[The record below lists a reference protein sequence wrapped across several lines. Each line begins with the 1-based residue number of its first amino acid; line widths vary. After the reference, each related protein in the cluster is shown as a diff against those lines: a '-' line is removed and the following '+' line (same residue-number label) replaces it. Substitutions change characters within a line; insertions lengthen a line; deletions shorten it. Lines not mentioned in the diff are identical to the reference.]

1 MSELISVI
9 VPIYNTEKYLVE
21 CVESLRKQTYS
32 NIEIILVDDGSTD
45 ASIEI
50 CDEFAEK
57 DSRVRVFHKKNE
69 GVAVARNFGIQQSNG
84 QYVVIVDSDD
94 IAVDRMI
101 EVLYTQIKENDAD
114 IAVGNYYIY
123 DESDGNFYYYITDD
137 DYCVEVLS
145 PQELIDRQ
153 AGAWKWNST
162 AFMLTTFKLY
172 KKVLFDDVSFTHGRR
187 FDDEASTHRLFLRSK
202 KTVFVNDN
210 VYLYRRRSGSIMRS
224 EFDISWVRD
233 LVEVFSKKIS
243 DLVLAGVDVSVM
255 RIRFVNLLK
264 DYKQTLEYHQ
274 LTDTEEYKDIC
285 FRLKLFLKQ
294 NKEIVKVEIKR
305 LLFTRS
311 QTMKVRG
318 VFCD

>member
-1 MSELISVI
+1 MDELISVI

-94 IAVDRMI
+94 VAVDRMI

-172 KKVLFDDVSFTHGRR
+172 KKELFDDVSFTHGRR
-187 FDDEASTHRLFLRSK
+187 FDDEASTHRLFLISK

-224 EFDISWVRD
+224 KFDLSWARD

-243 DLVLAGVDVSVM
+243 DLVLAGLDISVM
-255 RIRFVNLLK
+255 RIRFVNLLN

-285 FRLKLFLKQ
+285 FRLKIFFEAEE
-294 NKEIVKVEIKR
+294 N
-305 LLFTRS
+305 
-311 QTMKVRG
+311 
-318 VFCD
+318 

>member
-1 MSELISVI
+1 MMDELISVI

-45 ASIEI
+45 TSIEI
-50 CDEFAEK
+50 CDGFAEK

-145 PQELIDRQ
+145 SQELIDRQ

-224 EFDISWVRD
+224 KFDLSWASD

-243 DLVLAGVDVSVM
+243 DLVLAGLDVSVM

-264 DYKQTLEYHQ
+264 DYKQTLEYHH

-285 FRLKLFLKQ
+285 FRLKLFFESGQ
-294 NKEIVKVEIKR
+294 N
-305 LLFTRS
+305 
-311 QTMKVRG
+311 
-318 VFCD
+318 

>member
-1 MSELISVI
+1 MMDELISVI

-50 CDEFAEK
+50 CDGFAEK

-94 IAVDRMI
+94 VAVDKMI

-145 PQELIDRQ
+145 SQELIDRQ

-210 VYLYRRRSGSIMRS
+210 VYLYRRRSGSIMRT
-224 EFDISWVRD
+224 EFDLSWARD

-264 DYKQTLEYHQ
+264 DYKQTLEDHQ

-285 FRLKLFLKQ
+285 FRLKLFFEAEQ
-294 NKEIVKVEIKR
+294 
-305 LLFTRS
+305 RS
-311 QTMKVRG
+311 SKS
-318 VFCD
+318 

>member
-1 MSELISVI
+1 MDELISVI

-21 CVESLRKQTYS
+21 CVESIRKQTYS

-57 DSRVRVFHKKNE
+57 DSRVRVFHKENE

-94 IAVDRMI
+94 VAVDKMI

-123 DESDGNFYYYITDD
+123 DESDGNFYYYITEA

-210 VYLYRRRSGSIMRS
+210 VYLYRRRSGSIMRT
-224 EFDISWVRD
+224 EFDLSWARD

-243 DLVLAGVDVSVM
+243 DLVLSGLDVSVM

-264 DYKQTLEYHQ
+264 DYKQILEYHQ
-274 LTDTEEYKDIC
+274 LTDTEEYRDIC
-285 FRLKLFLKQ
+285 FRLNIFFEAERR
-294 NKEIVKVEIKR
+294 NSE
-305 LLFTRS
+305 S
-311 QTMKVRG
+311 
-318 VFCD
+318 

>member
-1 MSELISVI
+1 MIMDELISVI

-21 CVESLRKQTYS
+21 CVESIRKQTYS

-57 DSRVRVFHKKNE
+57 DSRVRVFHKENE
-69 GVAVARNFGIQQSNG
+69 GVAVARNFGIQHSNG

-94 IAVDRMI
+94 VAVDKMI

-145 PQELIDRQ
+145 SQELIDRQ

-224 EFDISWVRD
+224 KFDLSWASD

-243 DLVLAGVDVSVM
+243 DLVLAGLDVSVM

-285 FRLKLFLKQ
+285 FRLKLFFEAEQ
-294 NKEIVKVEIKR
+294 
-305 LLFTRS
+305 RS
-311 QTMKVRG
+311 SKS
-318 VFCD
+318 

>member
-1 MSELISVI
+1 MDELISVI

-21 CVESLRKQTYS
+21 CVESIRKQTYS

-57 DSRVRVFHKKNE
+57 DSRVRVFHKENE

-94 IAVDRMI
+94 VAVDKMI

-123 DESDGNFYYYITDD
+123 DESDGNFYYYITEA

-210 VYLYRRRSGSIMRS
+210 VYLYRRRSGSIMRT
-224 EFDISWVRD
+224 EFDLSWARD

-243 DLVLAGVDVSVM
+243 DLVLAGLDISVM

-264 DYKQTLEYHQ
+264 DYKQTLEFHQ

-285 FRLKLFLKQ
+285 FRLKLFFEAEQ
-294 NKEIVKVEIKR
+294 
-305 LLFTRS
+305 RS
-311 QTMKVRG
+311 SKS
-318 VFCD
+318 

>member
-1 MSELISVI
+1 MDELISVI

-21 CVESLRKQTYS
+21 CVESIRKQTYS

-50 CDEFAEK
+50 CDGFAEK

-94 IAVDRMI
+94 VAVDKMI

-123 DESDGNFYYYITDD
+123 DESDGNFYYYITEA

-210 VYLYRRRSGSIMRS
+210 VYLYRRRSGSIMRT
-224 EFDISWVRD
+224 EFDLSWARD

-264 DYKQTLEYHQ
+264 DYKQTLEDHQ

-285 FRLKLFLKQ
+285 FRLKLFFEAEQ
-294 NKEIVKVEIKR
+294 
-305 LLFTRS
+305 RS
-311 QTMKVRG
+311 SKS
-318 VFCD
+318 

>member
-1 MSELISVI
+1 MMDELISVI

-21 CVESLRKQTYS
+21 CVESIRKQTYS

-145 PQELIDRQ
+145 SQELIDRQ

-224 EFDISWVRD
+224 KFDLSWASD

-243 DLVLAGVDVSVM
+243 DLVLAGLDVSVM

-264 DYKQTLEYHQ
+264 DYKQTLEYHH

-285 FRLKLFLKQ
+285 FRLKLFFESEQ
-294 NKEIVKVEIKR
+294 N
-305 LLFTRS
+305 
-311 QTMKVRG
+311 
-318 VFCD
+318 

>member
-1 MSELISVI
+1 MDELISVI

-21 CVESLRKQTYS
+21 CVESIRKQTYS

-57 DSRVRVFHKKNE
+57 DSRVRVFHKENE

-94 IAVDRMI
+94 VAVDKMI

-114 IAVGNYYIY
+114 IAVGDYYIY
-123 DESDGNFYYYITDD
+123 DESDGNFYYYITEA

-210 VYLYRRRSGSIMRS
+210 VYLYRRRSGSIMRT
-224 EFDISWVRD
+224 EFDLSWARD

-264 DYKQTLEYHQ
+264 DYKQTLEDHQ

-285 FRLKLFLKQ
+285 FRLKLFFEAEQ
-294 NKEIVKVEIKR
+294 
-305 LLFTRS
+305 RS
-311 QTMKVRG
+311 SKS
-318 VFCD
+318 

>member
-1 MSELISVI
+1 MDELISVI

-21 CVESLRKQTYS
+21 CVESIRKQTYS

-57 DSRVRVFHKKNE
+57 DSRVRVFHKENE
-69 GVAVARNFGIQQSNG
+69 GVAVARNFGIQHSNG

-94 IAVDRMI
+94 VAVDKMI

-145 PQELIDRQ
+145 SQELIDRQ

-172 KKVLFDDVSFTHGRR
+172 KKVLFNDVSFTHGRR

-224 EFDISWVRD
+224 KFDLSWASD

-243 DLVLAGVDVSVM
+243 DLVLAGLDVSVM

-285 FRLKLFLKQ
+285 FRLKLFFEAEQ
-294 NKEIVKVEIKR
+294 
-305 LLFTRS
+305 RS
-311 QTMKVRG
+311 SKS
-318 VFCD
+318 

>member
-1 MSELISVI
+1 MDELISVI

-21 CVESLRKQTYS
+21 CVESIRKQTYS

-57 DSRVRVFHKKNE
+57 DSRVRVFHKENE

-94 IAVDRMI
+94 VAVDKMI

-123 DESDGNFYYYITDD
+123 DESDGNFYYYITEA

-202 KTVFVNDN
+202 KKVFVNDN
-210 VYLYRRRSGSIMRS
+210 VYLYRRRSGSIMRT
-224 EFDISWVRD
+224 EFDLSWARD

-264 DYKQTLEYHQ
+264 DYKQTLEDHQ

-285 FRLKLFLKQ
+285 FRLKLFFEAEQ
-294 NKEIVKVEIKR
+294 
-305 LLFTRS
+305 RS
-311 QTMKVRG
+311 SKS
-318 VFCD
+318 

>member
-1 MSELISVI
+1 MIMDELISVI

-50 CDEFAEK
+50 CDELAEK
-57 DSRVRVFHKKNE
+57 DSRVKVFHKKNE

-94 IAVDRMI
+94 VAVDRMI
-101 EVLYTQIKENDAD
+101 EVLYTQIKEKDAD

-137 DYCVEVLS
+137 NYCVEVLS

-153 AGAWKWNST
+153 AGAWQWNSS
-162 AFMLTTFKLY
+162 AFIVTVAKLY
-172 KKVLFDDVSFTHGRR
+172 KKDLFKDVSFTHGRR
-187 FDDEASTHRLFLRSK
+187 FDDEASTHRIFLRSK
-202 KTVFVNDN
+202 KTVFINDN
-210 VYLYRRRSGSIMRS
+210 LYLYRRRSGSIMGTD
-224 EFDISWVRD
+224 FDLSWSRD

-243 DLVLAGVDVSVM
+243 DLVLAGLDVSVM

-285 FRLKLFLKQ
+285 FRLKLFFEVEQ
-294 NKEIVKVEIKR
+294 N
-305 LLFTRS
+305 
-311 QTMKVRG
+311 
-318 VFCD
+318 

>member
-1 MSELISVI
+1 MDELISVI

-21 CVESLRKQTYS
+21 CVESIRKQTYS

-57 DSRVRVFHKKNE
+57 DSRVIVFHKENE

-94 IAVDRMI
+94 VAVDKMI

-123 DESDGNFYYYITDD
+123 DESDGNFYYYIT
-137 DYCVEVLS
+137 EVLS

-210 VYLYRRRSGSIMRS
+210 LYLYRRRSGSIMRS
-224 EFDISWVRD
+224 KFDLSWASD

-243 DLVLAGVDVSVM
+243 DLVLAGLDVSVM

-264 DYKQTLEYHQ
+264 DYKQTLEFHQ

-285 FRLKLFLKQ
+285 FRLKLFFEAEQ
-294 NKEIVKVEIKR
+294 N
-305 LLFTRS
+305 
-311 QTMKVRG
+311 
-318 VFCD
+318 

>member
-1 MSELISVI
+1 MMDELISVI

-21 CVESLRKQTYS
+21 CVESIRKQTYS

-57 DSRVRVFHKKNE
+57 DSRVKVFHKKNE

-94 IAVDRMI
+94 IAVDKMI

-123 DESDGNFYYYITDD
+123 DESDGNFYYYITEA

-224 EFDISWVRD
+224 KFDLSWARD

-274 LTDTEEYKDIC
+274 LIDTEEYKDIC
-285 FRLKLFLKQ
+285 FRLKLFFEAEQ
-294 NKEIVKVEIKR
+294 
-305 LLFTRS
+305 
-311 QTMKVRG
+311 
-318 VFCD
+318 D

>member
-1 MSELISVI
+1 MDELISVI

-21 CVESLRKQTYS
+21 CVESIRKQTYS

-57 DSRVRVFHKKNE
+57 DSRVRVFHKENE

-94 IAVDRMI
+94 VAVDKMI

-123 DESDGNFYYYITDD
+123 DESDGNFYYYITEA

-187 FDDEASTHRLFLRSK
+187 FDDEASTHRLYLRSK

-210 VYLYRRRSGSIMRS
+210 VYLYRRRSGSIMRT
-224 EFDISWVRD
+224 EFDLSWARD

-264 DYKQTLEYHQ
+264 DYKQTLEDHQ

-285 FRLKLFLKQ
+285 FRLKLFFEAEQ
-294 NKEIVKVEIKR
+294 
-305 LLFTRS
+305 RS
-311 QTMKVRG
+311 SKS
-318 VFCD
+318 

>member
-1 MSELISVI
+1 MIMDELISVI

-21 CVESLRKQTYS
+21 CVESIRKQTYS

-57 DSRVRVFHKKNE
+57 DSRVRVFHKENE

-94 IAVDRMI
+94 VAVDKMI

-123 DESDGNFYYYITDD
+123 DESDGNFYYYITEA

-285 FRLKLFLKQ
+285 FRLKLFFEAEQ
-294 NKEIVKVEIKR
+294 
-305 LLFTRS
+305 RS
-311 QTMKVRG
+311 SKS
-318 VFCD
+318 

>member
-1 MSELISVI
+1 MDELISVI
-9 VPIYNTEKYLVE
+9 VPVYNTEKYLVE

-57 DSRVRVFHKKNE
+57 DSRVKVFHKKNE

-94 IAVDRMI
+94 VAVDRMI

-123 DESDGNFYYYITDD
+123 DETDGNFYYYIIDD

-145 PQELIDRQ
+145 SQELIDRQ
-153 AGAWKWNST
+153 AGAWQWNSS
-162 AFMLTTFKLY
+162 AFIVTVAKLY
-172 KKVLFDDVSFTHGRR
+172 KRDLFEDVSFTHGRR

-202 KTVFVNDN
+202 KTVFINDN
-210 VYLYRRRSGSIMRS
+210 LYLYRRRSGSIMRTD
-224 EFDISWVRD
+224 FDLSWVRD

-243 DLVLAGVDVSVM
+243 DFVLAGLDVSVM

-264 DYKQTLEYHQ
+264 DYKQSLEYHQ

-285 FRLKLFLKQ
+285 FRL
-294 NKEIVKVEIKR
+294 N
-305 LLFTRS
+305 
-311 QTMKVRG
+311 
-318 VFCD
+318 VFFDAERRTKN

>member
-1 MSELISVI
+1 MIMNELISVI

-94 IAVDRMI
+94 VAVDRMI

-123 DESDGNFYYYITDD
+123 DETDGNFYYYIIDD

-145 PQELIDRQ
+145 SQELIDRQ
-153 AGAWKWNST
+153 AGAWQWNSS
-162 AFMLTTFKLY
+162 AFIVTVAKLY
-172 KKVLFDDVSFTHGRR
+172 KRDLFEDVSFTHGRR

-202 KTVFVNDN
+202 KTVFINDN
-210 VYLYRRRSGSIMRS
+210 LYLYRRRSGSIMRTD
-224 EFDISWVRD
+224 FDLSWVRD

-243 DLVLAGVDVSVM
+243 DLVLAGLDVSVM

-264 DYKQTLEYHQ
+264 DYKQSLEYHQ

-285 FRLKLFLKQ
+285 FRL
-294 NKEIVKVEIKR
+294 N
-305 LLFTRS
+305 
-311 QTMKVRG
+311 
-318 VFCD
+318 VFFDAERRTKN

>member
-1 MSELISVI
+1 MDELISVI

-21 CVESLRKQTYS
+21 CVESIRKQTYS

-57 DSRVRVFHKKNE
+57 DSRVRVFHKENE

-94 IAVDRMI
+94 VAVDKMI

-114 IAVGNYYIY
+114 IAVGNYYID
-123 DESDGNFYYYITDD
+123 DESDGNFYYYITEA

-210 VYLYRRRSGSIMRS
+210 VYLYRRRSGSIMRT
-224 EFDISWVRD
+224 EFDLSWARD

-264 DYKQTLEYHQ
+264 DYKQTLEDHQ

-285 FRLKLFLKQ
+285 FRLKLFFEAEQ
-294 NKEIVKVEIKR
+294 
-305 LLFTRS
+305 RS
-311 QTMKVRG
+311 SKS
-318 VFCD
+318 

>member
-1 MSELISVI
+1 MDELISVI

-57 DSRVRVFHKKNE
+57 DSRVKVFHKKNE

-94 IAVDRMI
+94 VAVDRMI

-123 DESDGNFYYYITDD
+123 DETDGNFYYYIIDD

-145 PQELIDRQ
+145 SQELIDRQ
-153 AGAWKWNST
+153 AGAWQWNSS
-162 AFMLTTFKLY
+162 AFIVTVAKLY
-172 KKVLFDDVSFTHGRR
+172 KRDLFEDVSFTHGRR

-202 KTVFVNDN
+202 KTVFINDN
-210 VYLYRRRSGSIMRS
+210 LYLYRRRSGSIMRTD
-224 EFDISWVRD
+224 FDLSWVRD

-243 DLVLAGVDVSVM
+243 DFVLAGLDVSVM

-264 DYKQTLEYHQ
+264 DYKQSLEYHQ

-285 FRLKLFLKQ
+285 FRLKLFFEAEQ
-294 NKEIVKVEIKR
+294 
-305 LLFTRS
+305 
-311 QTMKVRG
+311 
-318 VFCD
+318 D